1 MENEWVL
8 VVPSEKRMDR
18 QQIKLS
24 GQKQQKGDT
33 SLRKQ

>member
-1 MENEWVL
+1 MEDEWVL
-8 VVPSEKRMDR
+8 IVPSEKTMDR

-33 SLRKQ
+33 SLHKR